1 MTKLAD
7 ILNDCYLTEGITVK
21 DHIKAICAEVE
32 KSDMDS
38 ELQSL
43 FVYLD
48 KTIK

>member
-7 ILNDCYLTEGITVK
+7 ILNDYYLTEGITVT

-48 KTIK
+48 KVVE

>member
-7 ILNDCYLTEGITVK
+7 ILNNYYLTEGITVK

-32 KSDMDS
+32 KSDIDS

-43 FVYLD
+43 FAYLD
-48 KTIK
+48 KVVE